1 MKKYDLYFKETL
13 IGSLTET
20 NWDMRSYGD
29 IIFAF
34 DYLAEFPENP
44 RLADFIKLS
53 IKISQCLDEGR
64 QEDED
69 KLCEEENNYLD
80 LIETSDWLLVND
92 KGETEK
98 TLCPMFH
105 ENNEITWQID
115 FK

>member
-29 IIFAF
+29 IIYAF

-53 IKISQCLDEGR
+53 IKMGQCLDEGDNEEYAR
-64 QEDED
+64 F
-69 KLCEEENNYLD
+69 CEEENNYLD
-80 LIETSDWLLVND
+80 LIETSDWILLNE
-92 KGETEK
+92 KGETKK
-98 TLCPMFH
+98 TLCPIFH